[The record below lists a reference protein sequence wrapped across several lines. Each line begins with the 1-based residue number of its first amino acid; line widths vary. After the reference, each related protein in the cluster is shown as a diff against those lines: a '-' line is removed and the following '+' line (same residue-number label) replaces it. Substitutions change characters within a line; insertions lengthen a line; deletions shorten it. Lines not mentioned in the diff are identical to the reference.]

1 MFENVPNSKI
11 EKAIIYLYKTEKNR
25 NILRDRLFNGLT
37 YEEII
42 RKHYP
47 ESDWYG
53 RTDYN
58 RVLYKLKKMVMKL
71 EKYFESCGAD
81 MRGEEDG

>member
-1 MFENVPNSKI
+1 MVVLENVPNSKI
-11 EKAIIYLYKTEKNR
+11 EQAIVRTYKKEKNR
-25 NILRDRLFNGLT
+25 NILRDRIFNRLT

-42 RKHYP
+42 EKYYP

-58 RVLYKLKKMVMKL
+58 RKMVKLKKMVMKL
-71 EKYFESCGAD
+71 EKCVKSF
-81 MRGEEDG
+81 